1 MDETHI
7 TAMLD
12 SLADQ
17 NRRVLVVKA
26 GTGTGKSTY
35 MPYKLLDPPAGC
47 FRLADFGPI
56 IVTEPRVQATVGVA
70 SFVGTAMSGAGG
82 VGPGYPVGYQVS
94 GDRQHDSACQLIYV
108 TDGTMINWLREG
120 RLSTIGTIIV
130 DEAHER
136 STNIDFILGYVR
148 RELDRYPHLRVI
160 ITSAT
165 FDAAF
170 YQQYFGGPERA
181 GVIEVPA
188 VKTIGYGWPLFPEL
202 DASPAKDTHVTAWER
217 MAPELALNAA
227 ATPSDTEDL
236 ITRAWPRYAPPLQAN
251 EVVDPADVGYIE
263 HLHATTRALMSL
275 RFTDPIPPSRWTKEM
290 PGIVADFV
298 VSLTA
303 GLDDA
308 DIFGDILAFLPTSKA
323 IDEACDIIRAN
334 LAGAAD
340 VYALL
345 STLPATDKEAALSAR
360 RKGDRRKIVVSTNLA
375 ETSLTV
381 EGVRFVVDSGLIA
394 QSEWDVAAAQ
404 GGIRTKAHS
413 QAGIKQ
419 RWGRVGRKAPGWV
432 FPLYSKDQL
441 LILAEDTA
449 PGSTRENLENLV
461 ITTKLGGLT
470 SVHDI
475 IWPAAFQPTP
485 PVVLDSA
492 AQAAREVFVRELE
505 RADDA
510 LRASGAL
517 DADGDPTS
525 FGRELA
531 RLQVLG
537 STSAALAVMY
547 ADRLACVPE
556 VATILALL
564 NGTNL
569 VSTNGLLLTDEA
581 WPDEWRLEAAERHRT
596 LASAC
601 EDDAELVLQVVAGWE
616 RADTAT
622 PPWDP
627 SAARGEMGRTV
638 VGQPGHPHGRRRNPS
653 GHPRQPVPRDEG
665 GG

>member
-1 MDETHI
+1 MTDATASRGVSRPNMRVAECKDCVREVLAGRRDEGSQYFTYPESWATGQVERGGSRSDRCREHRATHQSHISGVAVAYIDLDTVGEVHDREHPTGPLGALGPLPPAHRVADTPGVDLGTFGFGMDETHI

-308 DIFGDILAFLPTSKA
+308 DIFGDILAFLPLQGNRRSLRHHPR
-323 IDEACDIIRAN
+323 EPCRRRRC
-334 LAGAAD
+334 
-340 VYALL
+340 VR
-345 STLPATDKEAALSAR
+345 AALHPAGHRQGS
-360 RKGDRRKIVVSTNLA
+360 G
-375 ETSLTV
+375 SL
-381 EGVRFVVDSGLIA
+381 GPS
-394 QSEWDVAAAQ
+394 Q
-404 GGIRTKAHS
+404 G
-413 QAGIKQ
+413 
-419 RWGRVGRKAPGWV
+419 
-432 FPLYSKDQL
+432 
-441 LILAEDTA
+441 
-449 PGSTRENLENLV
+449 
-461 ITTKLGGLT
+461 
-470 SVHDI
+470 
-475 IWPAAFQPTP
+475 
-485 PVVLDSA
+485 
-492 AQAAREVFVRELE
+492 
-505 RADDA
+505 
-510 LRASGAL
+510 
-517 DADGDPTS
+517 
-525 FGRELA
+525 
-531 RLQVLG
+531 
-537 STSAALAVMY
+537 
-547 ADRLACVPE
+547 
-556 VATILALL
+556 
-564 NGTNL
+564 
-569 VSTNGLLLTDEA
+569 
-581 WPDEWRLEAAERHRT
+581 
-596 LASAC
+596 
-601 EDDAELVLQVVAGWE
+601 
-616 RADTAT
+616 
-622 PPWDP
+622 
-627 SAARGEMGRTV
+627 
-638 VGQPGHPHGRRRNPS
+638 
-653 GHPRQPVPRDEG
+653 
-665 GG
+665 